1 VRVPIQVG
9 LLQYVALLFS
19 LVVHESAHALS
30 AHWMGDDTAKRLG
43 RISLN
48 PIVHMDIIGTVI
60 LPILQIFTG
69 FIFFGWAKPV
79 PVNPLNFKDRK
90 YGMFLVSFAGPLSN
104 IIMGIIAIILY
115 KISVLFIYK
124 GSVLEPVVYLL
135 FYLVIINFVLAVFN
149 LIPIPPLDGSGVL
162 SGFIS
167 EKAYLNYMRI
177 IGPYGFI
184 ILLVLIY
191 TNVLDVIFTP
201 LYNVIMRILGA

>member
-1 VRVPIQVG
+1 MRVPIQVG

-48 PIVHMDIIGTVI
+48 PIVHMDIIGTVV

-90 YGMFLVSFAGPLSN
+90 FGMFLVSFAGPLSN
-104 IIMGIIAIILY
+104 IAMGIIAIVLY

-124 GSVLEPVVYLL
+124 GSALEPVVYPL

-201 LYNVIMRILGA
+201 LYHVIMRILGA

>member
-1 VRVPIQVG
+1 MRVPIQVG

-43 RISLN
+43 RVSLN

-60 LPILQIFTG
+60 LPLLQIFTG

-79 PVNPLNFKDRK
+79 PVNPMNFKDRK
-90 YGMFLVSFAGPLSN
+90 FGMFLVSFAGPLSN
-104 IIMGIIAIILY
+104 VIMGIIAIVLY
-115 KISVLFIYK
+115 KISVLFIYN
-124 GSVLEPVVYLL
+124 GSVLEPLVYLL

-177 IGPYGFI
+177 VGPYGFI

-191 TNVLDVIFTP
+191 TNVLDIIFTP
-201 LYNVIMRILGA
+201 LYHVILGILGA